1 LGIGSLL
8 DAKSARLI
16 HEPQVGHGALP
27 GAALGAKRFDQSPI
41 RLALAMASTEIGP
54 EEHAPMLAAIRQAFF
69 HYTPLRTKYL
79 DSSRPIA
86 TVQRLTAKKLGKLA
100 ANGNFVRRL
109 GKLG

>member
-1 LGIGSLL
+1 
-8 DAKSARLI
+8 
-16 HEPQVGHGALP
+16 
-27 GAALGAKRFDQSPI
+27 
-41 RLALAMASTEIGP
+41 
-54 EEHAPMLAAIRQAFF
+54 MLAAIRQDFF

-86 TVQRLTAKKLGKLA
+86 TVQRLTAKKLGKRA